1 MDNRPIGVFD
11 SGLGGL
17 TGVRE
22 LAKLLPG
29 EDIVY
34 FGDTARTP
42 YGSRSRDTIL
52 RYGKQD
58 IEFLLSKGVKA
69 ILCACNT
76 VSSTLPETY
85 TDALPVPF
93 VGVVRAA
100 AAAAAARSA
109 SGRIGIIATAATV
122 KSGSYEAAIRPLR
135 PDARLTAQACPL
147 FVPLVEEGRFCS
159 GDVVVETVAA
169 EYLAPL
175 REERIDT
182 LVLGC
187 THYPLLTEIISGA
200 MGGSVFLV
208 DSGREAACAAQS
220 VLLQRDALAG
230 PGEGGAQF
238 YVSERPADFQR
249 MADIFRQEP
258 CHPQAQA
265 VDIAGY

>member
-122 KSGSYEAAIRPLR
+122 KSGSYEAVIRPLR
-135 PDARLTAQACPL
+135 ADARLTAQACPL
-147 FVPLVEEGRFCS
+147 FVPVIENGYLDRRNPI
-159 GDVVVETVAA
+159 TVTLAR
-169 EYLAPL
+169 EYLAPI
-175 REERIDT
+175 RAAGVDT
-182 LVLGC
+182 LILGC
-187 THYPLLTEIISGA
+187 THYPLIAGTIADE
-200 MGGSVFLV
+200 MGPGVTLV
-208 DSGREAACAAQS
+208 DSGAEG
-220 VLLQRDALAG
+220 ALALRRLLEERDLLCG
-230 PGEGGAQF
+230 RVQGGNLSF
-238 YVSERPADFQR
+238 YVSDSGENFAEIGALFLGRDLSGG
-249 MADIFRQEP
+249 I
-258 CHPQAQA
+258 HP
-265 VDIAGY
+265 YTLLE